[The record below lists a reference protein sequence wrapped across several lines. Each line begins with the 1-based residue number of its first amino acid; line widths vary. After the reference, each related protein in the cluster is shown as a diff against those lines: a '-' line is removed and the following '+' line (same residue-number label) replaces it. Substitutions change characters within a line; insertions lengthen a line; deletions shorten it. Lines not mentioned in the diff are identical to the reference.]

1 MKNQTFLE
9 VIRSKRV
16 DSRRAV
22 KRRATAAIYGYDPLE
37 SRRLL
42 AVASASGVDEFTV
55 VPSDVVVTSTAV
67 SVGERSVWDFTPE
80 SDLVTVLENKLPS
93 SEVASLL
100 REHLSLAQNDTM
112 WLSRVQ
118 TDHLGFEHL
127 KYRQMHRGLPVEH
140 GEFTLHVRN
149 DLIESISGNYVP
161 MVDPVDTPE
170 LTHELALESALEFVG
185 ADVYAWETDLED
197 EQFHDGHWDHNP
209 NVQSHGDDS
218 FTGQPQGELVYVS
231 AGDSNSRLTYKFD
244 IFASQPLSRAYIFVD
259 AVSGEIVEVQDRI
272 HNADVAAT
280 GTSLYNGT
288 VNFLADSNSGSFRLR
303 QSTDG
308 VETYDLNNGTNYSNA
323 TDITSSTTSFTASS
337 VQTGVQAHYGAE
349 QTLKY
354 FQTQHNR
361 DSYDNQGTTLV
372 LSLIHISEPTRRS

>member
-127 KYRQMHRGLPVEH
+127 KYRQMHRGLPVER

-161 MVDPVDTPE
+161 MVDPIDTPE
-170 LTHELALESALEFVG
+170 LTEEMALESALEFVG
-185 ADVYAWETDLED
+185 ADVYAWESDLD
-197 EQFHDGHWDHNP
+197 R
-209 NVQSHGDDS
+209 
-218 FTGQPQGELVYVS
+218 S
-231 AGDSNSRLTYKFD
+231 A
-244 IFASQPLSRAYIFVD
+244 FA
-259 AVSGEIVEVQDRI
+259 
-272 HNADVAAT
+272 
-280 GTSLYNGT
+280 
-288 VNFLADSNSGSFRLR
+288 
-303 QSTDG
+303 
-308 VETYDLNNGTNYSNA
+308 
-323 TDITSSTTSFTASS
+323 
-337 VQTGVQAHYGAE
+337 
-349 QTLKY
+349 
-354 FQTQHNR
+354 
-361 DSYDNQGTTLV
+361 
-372 LSLIHISEPTRRS
+372 